1 MTTSD
6 ERDYNLGRAPQ
17 RNLPPSLFQTD
28 EGRPLWID
36 SEGESR

>member
-17 RNLPPSLFQTD
+17 RNLPPASSETE
-28 EGRPLWID
+28 EGWPLWID